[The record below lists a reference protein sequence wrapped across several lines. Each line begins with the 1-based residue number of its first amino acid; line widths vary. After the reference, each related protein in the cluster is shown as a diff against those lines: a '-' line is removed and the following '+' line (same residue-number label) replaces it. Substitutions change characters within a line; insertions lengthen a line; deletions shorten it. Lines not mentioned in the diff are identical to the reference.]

1 MQGFTALAILTDM
14 VCYLIPYNAVRPE
27 LYTQVSHNVHL
38 RVLPNI
44 YDSISGQFHFFGQS
58 LSYQLLYRIFGK
70 MFEIFKPPDCP
81 YLGLEF
87 ILY

>member
-38 RVLPNI
+38 RVVRHWKSYHKCWAQLVPNI
-44 YDSISGQFHFFGQS
+44 YDTISRQFHS
-58 LSYQLLYRIFGK
+58 
-70 MFEIFKPPDCP
+70 PWP
-81 YLGLEF
+81 
-87 ILY
+87 